1 MSASAIECSLTL
13 KRIFD
18 VPVARLWRAWTDP
31 AELGRWYVAGPDHI
45 VHFCEADVRVG
56 GKYRVGFGPPGTK
69 PYVETGT
76 YTEVVPTTRLC
87 FEESVSIEGKALHTN
102 LTVID
107 FRELGAK
114 RSQLIL
120 TSIGKRVGGRAKVG
134 RPAWK
139 VLPHFLQ
146 PIRDEACHTS
156 VARVGW
162 HVGRFVPSR
171 LRAHRRKC
179 LLRTC
184 RIRAGMG
191 HDAAV
196 GAETSG
202 RRGVIGR
209 TCVGPALDFAQ
220 DTCGSA
226 RQAGTGDRAAPRATV
241 PWLDTE

>member
-107 FRELGAK
+107 FHELGAK

-120 TSIGKRVGGRAKVG
+120 MSIGDESWRTGEGWTPCLESLA
-134 RPAWK
+134 A
-139 VLPHFLQ
+139 FL
-146 PIRDEACHTS
+146 
-156 VARVGW
+156 
-162 HVGRFVPSR
+162 
-171 LRAHRRKC
+171 
-179 LLRTC
+179 
-184 RIRAGMG
+184 
-191 HDAAV
+191 AAN
-196 GAETSG
+196 
-202 RRGVIGR
+202 
-209 TCVGPALDFAQ
+209 P
-220 DTCGSA
+220 
-226 RQAGTGDRAAPRATV
+226 
-241 PWLDTE
+241 